1 MKKGSV
7 IFPVLLALAAADI
20 IAAVLMVGAT
30 IAFLLVLLPL
40 ACVLF
45 RNRIRKPLLALVH
58 YARRFPEG
66 SDDAVPASG
75 GRMVRKLSEALQ
87 TMTDAIRQRERKL
100 EELAAFTESDPNLM
114 MKVARDGRIVYANL
128 SVERKLHDLGLP
140 SQHYELL
147 LPDDA
152 EKIVEGVL
160 ARGKKDSGVVWELRG
175 RTIDYTTFPLAREE
189 TVVFYGVDV
198 TGKTADPRVK
208 EAISGAEGETR
219 SPPPLR
225 KRSWSRSP

>member
-40 ACVLF
+40 AYFLF
-45 RNRIRKPLLALVH
+45 RNRIQKPLLALVQ
-58 YARRFPEG
+58 YAHRFHEG

-75 GRMVRKLSEALQ
+75 GRMVRMLSEALQ
-87 TMTDAIRQRERKL
+87 RMTDAIRQRERKL
-100 EELAAFTESDPNLM
+100 EELAAFNESDPNLM
-114 MKVARDGRIVYANL
+114 MKVARDGRIVYANR
-128 SVERKLHDLGLP
+128 SVGRKLHDLGLP
-140 SQHYELL
+140 PQHYELL

-160 ARGKKDSGVVWELRG
+160 SSKKKNSGVVWELRG

-198 TGKTADPRVK
+198 TEETADPRVQK
-208 EAISGAEGETR
+208 AICSTWNKAR
-219 SPPPLR
+219 
-225 KRSWSRSP
+225 SRSP

>member
-40 ACVLF
+40 AYFLF
-45 RNRIRKPLLALVH
+45 RNRIQKPLLALVQ
-58 YARRFPEG
+58 YAHRFHEG

-75 GRMVRKLSEALQ
+75 GRMVRMLSEALQ
-87 TMTDAIRQRERKL
+87 RMTDAIRQRERKL
-100 EELAAFTESDPNLM
+100 EELAAFNESDPNLM
-114 MKVARDGRIVYANL
+114 MKVARDGRIVYANR
-128 SVERKLHDLGLP
+128 SVGRKLHDLGLP
-140 SQHYELL
+140 PQHYELL

-160 ARGKKDSGVVWELRG
+160 SSKKKNSGVVWELRG

-198 TGKTADPRVK
+198 TEETADPRVK
-208 EAISGAEGETR
+208 KAICSTGDKAR
-219 SPPPLR
+219 SRPP
-225 KRSWSRSP
+225 

>member
-1 MKKGSV
+1 MKKGGV
-7 IFPVLLALAAADI
+7 IFPVLLALAADDI
-20 IAAVLMVGAT
+20 ITAVLMVGAT

-40 ACVLF
+40 AYFLF
-45 RNRIRKPLLALVH
+45 RNRIQKPLLALVH
-58 YARRFPEG
+58 HARRFPEG
-66 SDDAVPASG
+66 SGDAVPVSG
-75 GRMVRKLSEALQ
+75 GRMIRKLSEALQ

-114 MKVARDGRIVYANL
+114 MKVARDGRIVYANR

-140 SQHYELL
+140 PQHYELL

-152 EKIVEGVL
+152 EEIVEGIL
-160 ARGKKDSGVVWELRG
+160 SRGKKSGGVVWELRG

-198 TGKTADPRVK
+198 TGETADSRMQK
-208 EAISGAEGETR
+208 AICSAEGETR
-219 SPPPLR
+219 FPPPLR
-225 KRSWSRSP
+225 NRSRSRSP

>member
-40 ACVLF
+40 AYFLF
-45 RNRIRKPLLALVH
+45 
-58 YARRFPEG
+58 RFPEG
-66 SDDAVPASG
+66 NDDAVPASG
-75 GRMVRKLSEALQ
+75 SGMVRKLSGALQ

-100 EELAAFTESDPNLM
+100 EKLAAFTESDPNLM
-114 MKVARDGRIVYANL
+114 MKVARDGRIVYANR

-140 SQHYELL
+140 PQHYELL

-160 ARGKKDSGVVWELRG
+160 SGGKKNSGVVWELRG

-198 TGKTADPRVK
+198 TEETADPGVQK
-208 EAISGAEGETR
+208 AICSAGNEAR
-219 SPPPLR
+219 FRPPPG
-225 KRSWSRSP
+225 KRSRSLPP

>member
-40 ACVLF
+40 AYFLF
-45 RNRIRKPLLALVH
+45 RNRIQKPLLALVQ
-58 YARRFPEG
+58 YAQRFPEG
-66 SDDAVPASG
+66 NDDAVPASG
-75 GRMVRKLSEALQ
+75 SRMVRKLSEALQ

-114 MKVARDGRIVYANL
+114 MKVARDGRIVYANR

-140 SQHYELL
+140 PQHYELL

-160 ARGKKDSGVVWELRG
+160 SGGKKNRGVMWELRG

-198 TGKTADPRVK
+198 TEETADPGVQK
-208 EAISGAEGETR
+208 AICGAGNEAR
-219 SPPPLR
+219 SRPP
-225 KRSWSRSP
+225 

>member
-7 IFPVLLALAAADI
+7 IFPVLLALAAADT

-40 ACVLF
+40 AYFLF
-45 RNRIRKPLLALVH
+45 RNRIQKPLLALVQ
-58 YARRFPEG
+58 YAHRFHEG
-66 SDDAVPASG
+66 SDDTVPASG
-75 GRMVRKLSEALQ
+75 GRMVRMLSEALQ
-87 TMTDAIRQRERKL
+87 RMTDAIRQRERKL
-100 EELAAFTESDPNLM
+100 EELAAFNETDPNLM
-114 MKVARDGRIVYANL
+114 MKVARDGRIVYANR

-140 SQHYELL
+140 PQHYELL

-160 ARGKKDSGVVWELRG
+160 SSKKKNSGVVWELRG

-198 TGKTADPRVK
+198 TEETADPRVK
-208 EAISGAEGETR
+208 KAICSTGDKAR
-219 SPPPLR
+219 SRPP
-225 KRSWSRSP
+225 